1 LLAAANFTRGVS
13 LAEPGSGHNRPIADD
28 PRSVAWEILQRV
40 EGGGYADA
48 LLGHRLNRARLS
60 ARDRALTTR
69 LVYGTLAWQG
79 YLDHVIAAFSH
90 RAVAKLDPAIRTLL
104 RLALFQACRLTK
116 IPDFAVVDTAVE
128 LAKSVRRGVASGL
141 VNAVLRRA
149 ASAWQDVPLP
159 SLDDDPVAAL
169 AVRLSHPPWLVQ
181 SWLAEYGRER
191 TEALLHADN
200 EPAPTA
206 LRVNCCRASPA
217 EVLRRLQAAG
227 CEAAIGRY
235 APSAIVL
242 ETGTGLSALDGQ
254 EQGWFALQGEASQ
267 LVGFLVA
274 PQPGERVLDTCAAP
288 GGKATHLAELM
299 GDRGEVLAIDIS
311 RRGVQRVERLAAQLG
326 LSAVRAV
333 VGDATRL
340 RAAASATQDLGLS
353 LPRGGFD
360 RVLVDAPC
368 SGLGT
373 LRGHPELR
381 WRRNPAD
388 VRALARLQ
396 SRLLDEAGDQVRPGG
411 ILVYATC
418 TLSRAE
424 NEDVVGAF
432 LEGHRTFAV
441 DDARHVLPPATHGC
455 IGGDGILRT
464 FPDRH
469 GLDGFFAARL
479 KRHP

>member
-1 LLAAANFTRGVS
+1 
-13 LAEPGSGHNRPIADD
+13 LAEPSRNRPTEDD
-28 PRSVAWEILQRV
+28 PRSVAWDILQRV

-48 LLGHRLNRARLS
+48 LLGHRLNSARLS
-60 ARDRALTTR
+60 ARDRALATR

-90 RAVAKLDPAIRTLL
+90 RPVAKLDPAIRTLL

-128 LAKSVRRGVASGL
+128 LAKSVRRGAASGL

-149 ASAWQDVPLP
+149 ASGWKDLSLP
-159 SLDDDPVAAL
+159 SLDDDPIAAL

-181 SWLAEYGRER
+181 AWLTEYGRER
-191 TEALLHADN
+191 TEPLLHADN

-206 LRVNCCRASPA
+206 LRVNCCRATPD
-217 EVLRRLQAAG
+217 EIIGQLHAAG
-227 CEAAIGRY
+227 TGAGPGKY

-242 ETGTGLSALDGQ
+242 EAGTGLRALDGQ
-254 EQGWFALQGEASQ
+254 KQGLFTLQGEASQ

-274 PQPGERVLDTCAAP
+274 PRPGERVLDTCAAP

-299 GDRGEVLAIDIS
+299 GDQGEVVAVDIS
-311 RRGVQRVERLAAQLG
+311 RRGVQRVEHLSAQLG
-326 LSAVRAV
+326 LTAVRAV
-333 VGDATRL
+333 AGDATQL
-340 RAAASATQDLGLS
+340 RAARGTRQHLGLS
-353 LPRGGFD
+353 LPPGGFD

-388 VRALARLQ
+388 VPALAHLQ
-396 SRLLDEAGDQVRPGG
+396 SRLLDEACDQVRPGG
-411 ILVYATC
+411 TLVYATC
-418 TLSRAE
+418 TLSRTE
-424 NEDVVGAF
+424 NEEVVSAF
-432 LEGHRTFAV
+432 LKAHETFAI

-455 IGGDGILRT
+455 VRSDGILRT
-464 FPDRH
+464 FPDRD